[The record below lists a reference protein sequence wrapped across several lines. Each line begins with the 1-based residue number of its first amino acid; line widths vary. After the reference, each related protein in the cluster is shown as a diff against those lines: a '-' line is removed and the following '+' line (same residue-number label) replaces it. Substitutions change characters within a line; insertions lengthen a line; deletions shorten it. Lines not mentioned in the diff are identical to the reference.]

1 MKTLKQACKPRE
13 EIFEPDGLDLREDI
27 ESILRGTTGKEF
39 FDRTHITGSL
49 ERIITGVMA
58 RLAGQGGMGVIKLK
72 QAMGGGKTH
81 SQLAV
86 GLLAQNPAWLKEVL
100 PGCKVRPSGP
110 AKVVVIDGR
119 QEYSRG
125 VWAEIA
131 RQMDRP
137 EHFKDANLLQAPGE
151 AQWRSLLSGTRTLIL
166 IDELPPYLSRT
177 RGTPVGQSS
186 LASQTVSALTNLLV
200 SLGREGT
207 EQCAVVISDLA
218 TEYEEESVEI
228 NKLLTR
234 FTKEIDR
241 GCEEIAPVDLGS
253 EEVYQILRKRI
264 FAELPEPEVVKEV
277 SKEYRRVLAD
287 GAAAKLCT
295 EDTDIQS
302 GKILHTYPFSP
313 VFKDLLARFR
323 NNPRFRQTR
332 GMLKLLANVTAT
344 AWNNGRADQDYLIGP
359 EHIDMENLSISQ
371 EIETINSSL
380 KNAIVKDVSSR
391 ASDATIQLEERRNA
405 AVPWIGDAGRILLFS
420 SLSAND
426 LEQGLNKSEL
436 GTAVAAPGRDLHDL
450 DAVVDTLMD
459 TCQYLHRGAGGRI
472 RFRNVENIRVWVK
485 NAASG
490 YSESRKEEFI
500 RKRLVKLFEPSARLL
515 YRQVRVFPAL
525 DEVSLEADR
534 LDLMIKQPRKPSE
547 SRKEMEEFF
556 RAQRYKNRVLFLTG
570 SKNGWDRIKEEAGIL
585 EAIEEGLKRSDL
597 PSDGAERKD
606 LAEMRIKHE
615 KDFTE
620 RLIQGFGEILY
631 PVGSELHQTSI
642 RLVLEPGHKD
652 TGETQIVS
660 ALKSV
665 GKYEPVTSLASI
677 DYIETAA
684 DMLFGAKSTPWKEIK
699 EKAAENGNWPWS
711 EQDALE
717 QLRKHAESTGKWRK
731 DGENRVEKG
740 PFEVEPTSVYATPNL
755 NETELELVSSPPDAV
770 IHFALGPVCT
780 PKDKIVTDRD
790 HFVPPGKQVTFIA
803 VDPKGEH
810 ATGPAHT
817 WEGKPSLKQDVA
829 ENGTVTLQVDD
840 PEAEILYT
848 MDGSDPSASPT
859 AIPYKGTFHPP
870 EGVDMVRAAAKRGTK
885 VSKILQFG
893 VGSKTD
899 AYSHLQR
906 AQPVSWT
913 PDKPW
918 EKRGATSINEFLAL
932 LKESGGMSA
941 TTTLRVKGDDHH
953 TGDMSVRNRQHP
965 SRIQETYD
973 FLIGL
978 LGMPERCEERSFKAV
993 ALTFPSL
1000 ESLQEFA
1007 TKMRIKANPRD
1018 VKNLD

>member
-13 EIFEPDGLDLREDI
+13 EIFKPDGLELREDI
-27 ESILRGTTGKEF
+27 ESILKGTTGKEF
-39 FDRTHITGSL
+39 FDRTHVTDSL

-86 GLLAQNPAWLKEVL
+86 GLLAQNPGWLKEIL
-100 PGCKVRPSGP
+100 PNCKIRPSGP

-119 QEYSRG
+119 QDYSRG

-131 RQMDRP
+131 RQMDKP

-151 AQWRSLLSGTRTLIL
+151 SQWRSLLSGTRTLIL
-166 IDELPPYLSRT
+166 IDELPPYLERT
-177 RGTPVGQSS
+177 RGIPVGQSS

-218 TEYEEESVEI
+218 TEYEEESAEI
-228 NKLLTR
+228 TKLLTR

-264 FAELPEPEVVKEV
+264 FAELPDQEVVKEIG
-277 SKEYRRVLAD
+277 KEYRRVLAD
-287 GAAAKLCT
+287 GSAARLCT

-302 GKILHTYPFSP
+302 GKIRHTYPFSP
-313 VFKDLLARFR
+313 VFKDLLTRFR

-344 AWNNGRADQDYLIGP
+344 VWSNGRADQDYLIGP
-359 EHIDMENLSISQ
+359 EHIDLENLPTIQ
-371 EIETINSSL
+371 EIETINASL

-391 ASDATIQLEERRNA
+391 AGDATIQLEEKRSG

-485 NAASG
+485 NAAAG

-500 RKRLVKLFEPSARLL
+500 RKRLEKLFAPTARLL
-515 YRQVRVFPAL
+515 YKQVRVFPSL
-525 DEVSLEADR
+525 DEVSLETDR
-534 LDLMIKQPRKPSE
+534 LDLLIKQPRKPGE
-547 SRKEMEEFF
+547 SRKEMDEFF
-556 RAQRYKNRVLFLTG
+556 QAQRYKNRVLFLTG
-570 SKNGWDRIKEEAGIL
+570 SKNGWGKIEEEAGIL

-597 PSDGAERKD
+597 PQDGAEKKD

-620 RLIQGFGEILY
+620 KLIQGFGEILY
-631 PVGSELHQTSI
+631 PVGSELHQASL

-652 TGETQIVS
+652 TGESQIVN

-665 GKYEPVTSLASI
+665 GKYEPIDILASL
-677 DYIETAA
+677 DYVESAS
-684 DMLFGAKSTPWKEIK
+684 DLLFGAKSTPWREIQ
-699 EKAAENGNWPWS
+699 EKAAENGTWPWS
-711 EQDALE
+711 DPEALE
-717 QLRKHAESTGKWRK
+717 QLRKFAQNTGKWRK

-740 PFEVEPTSVYATPNL
+740 PFEKTPTSVTATPSAD
-755 NETELELVSSPPDAV
+755 ETELELYSTPTDAV
-770 IHFALGPVCT
+770 IHFALGSSCT
-780 PKDKIVTDRD
+780 AEDKIVTDKA
-790 HFVPPGKQVTFIA
+790 HFVPPGKQVTFLA

-810 ATGPAHT
+810 QTGSSYT
-817 WEGKPSLKQDVA
+817 WEGRPKLKQDVA

-848 MDGSDPSASPT
+848 VDGSDPSASPT
-859 AIPYKGTFHPP
+859 ALLYKGTFHPP
-870 EGVDMVRAAAKRGTK
+870 EGVDVVRATAKRGTK
-885 VSKILQFG
+885 MSKTLQFG
-893 VGSKTD
+893 VGAKTD
-899 AYSHLQR
+899 VYSHLQR
-906 AQPVSWT
+906 SLPVAWT

-918 EKRGATSINEFLAL
+918 EKRGATSVNEFLAL
-932 LKESGGMSA
+932 LKESGGSSS

-953 TGDMSVRNRQHP
+953 IGDMSVRNSQSP
-965 SRIQETYD
+965 SKLQETYD
-973 FLIGL
+973 FLISL
-978 LGMPERCEERSFKAV
+978 LGMSEKSEDRSFKAV
-993 ALTFPSL
+993 SLSFPTL
-1000 ESLQEFA
+1000 ASLQEFA

-1018 VKNLD
+1018 VRNLD